1 MATLHPRVLTP
12 RLSTSA
18 PIGKLTAPALSH
30 PKSCFFH
37 EELWWA
43 LIHFPPGLVLVG
55 FPPRK
60 GISRLSPRWCKT
72 VPKGTTVCV
81 FCFAL
86 PQLCNHPPL
95 LSQITTHTGRA
106 VLCSAIVITLPFPPE
121 GILSWQHSSSIIS
134 SIVQSH
140 LSLPSNL
147 GYSPHL
153 FLNIHIFLRTKV

>member
-1 MATLHPRVLTP
+1 MMATLHPRVLTP
-12 RLSTSA
+12 WLSTS

-30 PKSCFFH
+30 PESCFFH

-55 FPPRK
+55 FPPWK

-86 PQLCNHPPL
+86 PRLCNHPPL
-95 LSQITTHTGRA
+95 LSQITNSHK
-106 VLCSAIVITLPFPPE
+106 LSSPTLP
-121 GILSWQHSSSIIS
+121 SK
-134 SIVQSH
+134 
-140 LSLPSNL
+140 L
-147 GYSPHL
+147 GYSPSSSSIYTSSSGL
-153 FLNIHIFLRTKV
+153 KCEDF